1 MEADDVHQ
9 DVLHNGG
16 SGDRRDNANEE
27 GADCH
32 GHAVRLQDAVQ
43 HPSHEYRQEA
53 THGPVGK
60 CTSEMFIDRTMPSRF
75 MVQAGV
81 PAVFPFSLS
90 YHIPVINR
98 LSAERVSM
106 FGCGFVHDSMP
117 IRGVHTD
124 SISMTP
130 MGPGRQSSSMIRAT
144 LGKPTYIEPYLSKAS
159 IPGLVLV

>member
-27 GADCH
+27 GGDCH
-32 GHAVRLQDAVQ
+32 GNAARPQDAVQ

-75 MVQAGV
+75 MVQAGM

-98 LSAERVSM
+98 LSTERVSM
-106 FGCGFVHDSMP
+106 FGCGFVHDS
-117 IRGVHTD
+117 
-124 SISMTP
+124 ISMTP
-130 MGPGRQSSSMIRAT
+130 IGPGRQSSSIIRAT
-144 LGKPTYIEPYLSKAS
+144 FGKSTYIEPYLSKAS
-159 IPGLVLV
+159 IPGLVLVKDGMPSL